1 MKNFLVSQLKNIYS
15 AYVKKLSRKSHSKKM
30 KQQVVYL
37 LSFPNNNHG
46 LIEELNEKYPVVVC
60 YTKNMTSEAL
70 VLKELGIEIHLIDSF
85 SGLRKAVQ
93 AVSTSQVV
101 LADNYFA
108 FLGDIEKQ
116 ASQSFFQIWHAT
128 GAIKQFGLEDVKSK
142 TRPESDQERFKR
154 VYDSFD
160 YFVVGSKKM
169 GEVFIRSY
177 GVKESNICY
186 TGFPRTDYLLKEE
199 KVKNCESSQTKI
211 LYLPTYR
218 QEKNQHLIDD
228 MVKLM
233 KDLDDTFQLKIKTH
247 PHEEITQEELIKT
260 SSQIELVKS
269 DASADTLL
277 LEADILITDYSSVAF
292 DYSLINPAGKLI
304 FYWYDEA
311 RYIKETGLQPNIKE
325 SLPSQVCHSIEEV
338 VAEIKSQ
345 QQDLSHFN
353 KIWNTYNDGQA
364 TKRLLEKIAE
374 KMDGNT

>member
-15 AYVKKLSRKSHSKKM
+15 AYVKRLSRKKHSERL

-60 YTKNMTSEAL
+60 YTKNMTHEAHA
-70 VLKELGIEIHLIDSF
+70 LKQLGIEIHLIDSF
-85 SGLRKAVQ
+85 SGLRKTVK
-93 AVSTSQVV
+93 AVSESQVV

-116 ASQSFFQIWHAT
+116 FNQSFYQVWHAT

-142 TRPESDQERFKR
+142 TRSKSDQERFKR

-177 GVKESNICY
+177 DVKESNICY
-186 TGFPRTDYLLKEE
+186 TGFPRTDYLLKE
-199 KVKNCESSQTKI
+199 VKKNDIESTQKKI

-218 QEKNQHLIDD
+218 QEKNQHLTED

-233 KDLDDTFQLKIKTH
+233 ECLDETYQLKIKTH
-247 PHEEITQEELIKT
+247 PHEEISHEEKIKA

-269 DASADTLL
+269 DESADELL

-311 RYIKETGLQPNIKE
+311 RYIEETGLQPNIKE
-325 SLPSQVCHSIEEV
+325 SLPSQVCHSVEEV

-353 KIWNTYNDGQA
+353 ETWNTYNDGQA

-374 KMDGNT
+374 KMDGNK